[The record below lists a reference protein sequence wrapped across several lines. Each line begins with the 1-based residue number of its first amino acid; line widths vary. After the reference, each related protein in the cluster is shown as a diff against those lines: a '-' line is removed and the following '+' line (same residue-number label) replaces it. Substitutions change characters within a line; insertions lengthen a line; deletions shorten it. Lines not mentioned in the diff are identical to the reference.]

1 VDAGVAEV
9 SLADTAGVAGAD
21 LIGGVMRLVLDVH
34 EGLEVGVHIHT
45 RPDEAAAK
53 VRAAFEAG
61 CRRFDGAI
69 AGLGGCPFA
78 QDALVGN
85 LPTEVLLATLRDMN
99 AELPELEP
107 LEALIQ
113 RSGEIGKRYGQAV
126 Q

>member
-1 VDAGVAEV
+1 VAN
-9 SLADTAGVAGAD
+9 AD
-21 LIGGVMRLVLDVH
+21 LIRDVMRLVLDVH
-34 EGLEVGVHIHT
+34 DGLEVGVHMHT
-45 RPDEAAAK
+45 RPDEAAEK

-85 LPTEVLLATLRDMN
+85 LPTEVLLATLREMGAD
-99 AELPELEP
+99 LPDLEP
-107 LEALIQ
+107 LDVLIQ
-113 RSGEIGKRYGQAV
+113 RSAEIGKRYGETV

>member
-1 VDAGVAEV
+1 
-9 SLADTAGVAGAD
+9 
-21 LIGGVMRLVLDVH
+21 
-34 EGLEVGVHIHT
+34 
-45 RPDEAAAK
+45 

-85 LPTEVLLATLRDMN
+85 LPTEVLLATLRDLN

-113 RSGEIGKRYGQAV
+113 RSAEIGKRYGQAV